1 MSLKNKISSNLM
13 LAPMAGVTD
22 KPFRQMVR
30 LFGNHILWTEMIA
43 ASALVRGSKPTK
55 KMMDLSNE
63 NGPIVIQLV
72 GNNPDEMAQAAQMA
86 EDAGAYWIDINMGC
100 PVKKLISNMS
110 GSALMGN
117 ADLACQIVEKVK
129 SSISLPLTVK
139 TRLGLTAQSIN
150 VSDFAKSLENAGAD
164 GIIIHGR
171 TKEQGYSGHA
181 DWDTIGNVKKQASVP
196 VFANGDIVSQE
207 TLADC
212 QSKTIADG
220 FLIGRGMLGRPWLLS
235 LLDGNN
241 RTFDVAQIILN
252 HYHLLL
258 EYYGKK
264 GLFVARK
271 HLMWYASGYEGVADF
286 RRKLCTETDEREV
299 KKMIKEFFGGR

>member
-1 MSLKNKISSNLM
+1 
-13 LAPMAGVTD
+13 MAGVTD

-150 VSDFAKSLENAGAD
+150 VSDFGKSL
-164 GIIIHGR
+164 
-171 TKEQGYSGHA
+171 
-181 DWDTIGNVKKQASVP
+181 
-196 VFANGDIVSQE
+196 
-207 TLADC
+207 
-212 QSKTIADG
+212 
-220 FLIGRGMLGRPWLLS
+220 
-235 LLDGNN
+235 
-241 RTFDVAQIILN
+241 
-252 HYHLLL
+252 
-258 EYYGKK
+258 
-264 GLFVARK
+264 
-271 HLMWYASGYEGVADF
+271 
-286 RRKLCTETDEREV
+286 
-299 KKMIKEFFGGR
+299 